1 MKLKITKNIEEAN
14 LITHSSTFHPDDVFS
29 TMFLSKII
37 ENPIVCRTNNPDLA
51 PRDAIVY
58 DIGFGKFDHHGTD
71 ARIRSNSSLKY
82 CSFGL
87 LWEEYGKVFLEKID
101 SIDKEKLFKAIEEYA
116 TKRLCGY
123 IFFTSS
129 IKNKNAHKLY
139 EKLGYTKDVIGFRKV
154 LINYV

>member
-87 LWEEYGKVFLEKID
+87 RWEEYGKVFVNSGSISLPKDNTDHSYLIID
-101 SIDKEKLFKAIEEYA
+101 NNEIILKNVDGDIIENRE
-116 TKRLCGY
+116 
-123 IFFTSS
+123 
-129 IKNKNAHKLY
+129 
-139 EKLGYTKDVIGFRKV
+139 
-154 LINYV
+154 LI

>member
-1 MKLKITKNIEEAN
+1 MDIKIEKLKLKDLPCILEFYKKLLPIKQDYKISKGIYKRIMFNNNYIILVAKKDNIVVGTLTGVICKSIAWGGYDFMVLDYLYVDDHYRN
-14 LITHSSTFHPDDVFS
+14 LGIAT
-29 TMFLSKII
+29 
-37 ENPIVCRTNNPDLA
+37 
-51 PRDAIVY
+51 
-58 DIGFGKFDHHGTD
+58 
-71 ARIRSNSSLKY
+71 
-82 CSFGL
+82 
-87 LWEEYGKVFLEKID
+87 
-101 SIDKEKLFKAIEEYA
+101 KLFKAIEEYA